1 MLEVTMSTKSNINI
15 ESYNAIV
22 DDWASIRNGKE
33 VNQCIKDFCKLLP
46 SKASILDVGCGTG
59 KPIDVYLSDNKF
71 KVVGIDISNKM
82 IDFAKE
88 LNLENTI
95 FINTDFLD
103 YKSDD
108 KFDAIIAFDSFWHI
122 DLDDQPSIYKKCAS
136 LLVDDGYLLFTHG
149 IRHETILGKMFSHSF
164 SYSALAKDELKKA
177 LTDNNFTIISWYE
190 NYEEKTT
197 GTRDLLVIAQ
207 KRTSHSK

>member
-95 FINTDFLD
+95 FINTDFLE
-103 YKSDD
+103 YKNDD
-108 KFDAIIAFDSFWHI
+108 KFDAIIAFDSIWHI
-122 DLDDQPSIYKKCAS
+122 DLDDQLSIYKKCAS

-177 LTDNNFTIISWYE
+177 LMDNNFTIISWYE

>member
-1 MLEVTMSTKSNINI
+1 MSTKSNINI

>member
-1 MLEVTMSTKSNINI
+1 MDTKNNINI

-22 DDWASIRNGKE
+22 DDWASIRNSKE

-46 SKASILDVGCGTG
+46 SKASVLDVGCGTG
-59 KPIDVYLSDNKF
+59 KPIDVYLSDSKF

-103 YKSDD
+103 YKNDD
-108 KFDAIIAFDSFWHI
+108 KFDAIIAFDSIWHI
-122 DLDDQPSIYKKCAS
+122 DLDDQLSIYKKFAS

-177 LTDNNFTIISWYE
+177 LMDNNFSIISWYE

-207 KRTSHSK
+207 KRTSHLK